1 MLCGQT
7 YNSTC
12 RRQELQPSRTF
23 PQICDTVHNVK
34 VFYLDPTLTK
44 ALFHTIGVM
53 YKKDT
58 GLITSDFNC
67 LSNGNMIQKY
77 LWSPL

>member
-12 RRQELQPSRTF
+12 RRQELQATRTF

-34 VFYLDPTLTK
+34 VFYLDPTLAK

-77 LWSPL
+77 L